1 MIAKI
6 EPPDSPLRRVL
17 AIMPT
22 YNECENIRL
31 AIERVLASDDR
42 VSLLIVDDASPDG
55 TGKIVEEIQAMNP
68 RIALMRRAGK
78 MGLGTAYVA
87 GFKYAIEHD
96 YDAIIEIDADLS
108 HNPSDIPRLL
118 KAAEDSHFVIGSR
131 YVRGVNVINWP
142 LQRLILSYAA
152 STYSRFV
159 TGMPYTDQ
167 TAGFAVIRLE
177 VLKEINLDRIRSNGY
192 SFQIEIKFK
201 AHCRG
206 FKIVEVPIVFTE
218 RSQGS
223 SKMNRKIVFEA
234 IWRVWRLRIGAVFGR
249 ML

>member
-1 MIAKI
+1 
-6 EPPDSPLRRVL
+6 
-17 AIMPT
+17 MPT